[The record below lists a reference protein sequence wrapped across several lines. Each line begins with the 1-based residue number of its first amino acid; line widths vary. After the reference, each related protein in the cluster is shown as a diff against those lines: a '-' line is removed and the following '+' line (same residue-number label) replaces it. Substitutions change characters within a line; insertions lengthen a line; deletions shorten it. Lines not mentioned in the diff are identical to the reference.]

1 MLTKK
6 MLLVCA
12 SCVALSACSAQEI
25 AELNRQISDGAFA
38 ATKVLNVGVNQADDD
53 LKYLSQAPRAKR
65 EKRDHVI
72 EVPVDVDTAAGR
84 LKRYYKFY
92 SNEEVDAIRNNGH
105 ANGKWAAAAISQ
117 NGHMWDAM
125 PGNYYKMGSDWDG
138 GEFDDHLTLELEK
151 NGKGS
156 RIYITYASSAPGHLK
171 DKFIEPLVKRVKDV
185 AEGRAR

>member
-1 MLTKK
+1 

-38 ATKVLNVGVNQADDD
+38 VTKVLNVSVNQADDD

-105 ANGKWAAAAISQ
+105 
-117 NGHMWDAM
+117 MWDAM
-125 PGNYYKMGSDWDG
+125 PGSYYKMGSDWDG

-156 RIYITYASSAPGHLK
+156 RIYITYASPAPGHLK

-185 AEGRAR
+185 AEGRVR